1 MKHSKYHRPTIY
13 DVAALAGMSI
23 TTVSRVLNTPE
34 RVNETTRAKVQ
45 SAIDQLG
52 FLPRA
57 EARAR
62 ALHGTHR
69 IGVITPFFTAPSFVQ
84 RLRGIY
90 TALAE
95 TNYELVIYTVDSLN
109 KLQGYL
115 GALPLVANLDGLI
128 IVSLPF
134 DEIAARRLAKH
145 GPETVTIE
153 YCQPNF
159 SSITIDDFAGG
170 RLAAEYLIS
179 HGHKQCAYIG
189 DLHPPDYAIRPCI
202 SRLNGFRQG
211 LADASLMLP
220 DEYICSSN
228 YTQEPTQ
235 RAARQLL
242 LLPNPPTAIFAAA
255 DIQAVIVLR
264 VARELGLDVPGDL
277 AIIGFDDLDLADY
290 VNLTTI
296 RQPLDD
302 SGRIAAELLLSRLN
316 DPKRPVQSVN
326 LPLTVVERGT
336 V

>member
-1 MKHSKYHRPTIY
+1 
-13 DVAALAGMSI
+13 MSI
-23 TTVSRVLNTPE
+23 STVSRVLNAPE
-34 RVNETTRAKVQ
+34 RVNEATRAKIQ

-52 FLPRA
+52 FVPRA
-57 EARAR
+57 DARAR
-62 ALHGTHR
+62 AMHGTHR

-84 RLRGIY
+84 RLRGVDA
-90 TALAE
+90 ALAE

-115 GALPLVANLDGLI
+115 GTLPLVANLDGLI
-128 IVSLPF
+128 IMSLPF

-153 YCQPNF
+153 YCHSDF
-159 SSITIDDFAGG
+159 SSIMIDDFVGG
-170 RLAAEYLIS
+170 RLAAEHLIS

-211 LADASLMLP
+211 LADVNLTLS

-228 YTQEPTQ
+228 YTQEATQ
-235 RAARQLL
+235 QAARQLL
-242 LLPNPPTAIFAAA
+242 LMRDPPTAVFAAA
-255 DIQAVIVLR
+255 DIQAIIVLR
-264 VARELGLDVPGDL
+264 VARELGLKIPEDL

-302 SGRIAAELLLSRLN
+302 SGRIAAEILISRLN
-316 DPKRPVQSVN
+316 DPERPVQHVN